1 MLLDT
6 CALLWLA
13 AGEDRLSQTVV
24 EKIEA
29 SISVA
34 VSAISAFEVAIKTVK
49 DKLTLPL
56 PAPEWW
62 SRVIE
67 HHHLSVLQVT
77 DEIFLKAAL
86 LPQMHSDPA
95 DRIIIATALIHDLT
109 IVTADTVFERYG
121 VKVEN

>member
-13 AGEDRLSQTVV
+13 AGDDRLSRTVI
-24 EKIEA
+24 EKIDT

-34 VSAISAFEVAIKTVK
+34 VSAISAFEVGVKTVK
-49 DKLTLPL
+49 RKLSLPL

-62 SRVIE
+62 GRIIE
-67 HHHLSVLQVT
+67 HHHLSVLKVS

-86 LPQMHSDPA
+86 LPQIHSDPA

-109 IVTADTVFERYG
+109 VVTADPVFERYG

>member
-13 AGEDRLSQTVV
+13 AGEDRLSRTVV
-24 EKIEA
+24 ERINT

-34 VSAISAFEVAIKTVK
+34 VSAVSAFEVAVKTAK

-56 PAPEWW
+56 PAPQWW
-62 SRVIE
+62 NRVIE
-67 HHHLSVLQVT
+67 HHHLTVLHVS

-86 LPQMHSDPA
+86 LPQVHSDPA

-109 IVTADTVFERYG
+109 VVTTDQVFKHYG
-121 VKVEN
+121 VKIEH